1 MKLNEVLIF
10 VGVPARRRSKG
21 GLVILVWRLP
31 GGLLALTTLVF
42 LGACTAPSARSCWPH
57 AVSRGSAAACSSLG
71 DSALPF
77 GTPRLGRSAPRA
89 LRTSGAPH
97 LGRSAPRAL
106 RTSVGRSAP
115 RALLPSQLLACDAP
129 RLGAFFSFGARSAR
143 RFACVPQFN
152 AVLLATLLHR
162 RALLSRTTA
171 SSSQAR
177 RHFHHHERGE
187 RRERQSGELRAHRD
201 RHGSHEC
208 ASR

>member
-1 MKLNEVLIF
+1 M
-10 VGVPARRRSKG
+10 
-21 GLVILVWRLP
+21 VWRLP

-106 RTSVGRSAP
+106 RTSGSPHLR
-115 RALLPSQLLACDAP
+115 RALCTSCAPPLAAP
-129 RLGAFFSFGARSAR
+129 CLRRSRLGAFFSFGARSAR

-152 AVLLATLLHR
+152 AVLLGTLLHR

-201 RHGSHEC
+201 RHGSHE
-208 ASR
+208 